1 MKNLPAMQETQVRSL
16 DLLDPG
22 EGSGNP
28 LHYSH
33 LGTPWTEEPGGLQ
46 SMGLSELNMTWLVV
60 TKPPGD
66 LVKLA
71 DSLSR
76 GLSMEPKSLPS

>member
-1 MKNLPAMQETQVRSL
+1 MFSGKNLPAMQETQVRSL

-33 LGTPWTEEPGGLQ
+33 LGNPMDRGAWWATVHGVKKSQTQ
-46 SMGLSELNMTWLVV
+46 LS
-60 TKPPGD
+60 D
-66 LVKLA
+66 
-71 DSLSR
+71 
-76 GLSMEPKSLPS
+76 